1 MELRHQLEV
10 LKPVYPVHKQLMQFL
25 NLFHQ
30 VLTTEDAE
38 VVLISR
44 HFHANYLDFLW
55 GIACLGAW
63 NEEFVLFYEFFG
75 AVHYYFVEVC
85 H

>member
-1 MELRHQLEV
+1 
-10 LKPVYPVHKQLMQFL
+10 MQFL

-44 HFHANYLDFLW
+44 HLKAYYLDFLW
-55 GIACLGAW
+55 GIACLGTW
-63 NEEFVLFYEFFG
+63 NEEFVLLYEFFG
-75 AVHYYFVEVC
+75 AVHYNFVEVC